1 MNDWIEQFRKA
12 MTDAGLHAPEEIQ
25 DDGKLH
31 RFSPTGKN
39 RDDAG
44 WYVLHAD
51 GIPAG
56 VFGDWRAG
64 FQQSWCAKADVEMT
78 DAERQAIRARVRHAQ
93 MERERETERRRTQA
107 AERANA
113 MWAAAIPAATHAY
126 LLSKQVKAS
135 GLRIGQWKRVDADS
149 GELLTLDSV
158 LYVPMRD
165 PAGKLQSLQ
174 GITADGEKLFLPG
187 GRVKGCYHSIGRPS
201 GRLIVVE
208 GYATGA
214 TVHEATADAV
224 AVAFNAGNL
233 EPVARSLRAKYPCL
247 SIVIAADDDWRTR
260 DQKTGELCNPGL
272 AAAKQAAAA
281 VGGLLA
287 VPDFTGLPREDQDTD
302 FNDLARLAGAIKI
315 GGAA

>member
-1 MNDWIEQFRKA
+1 MNDPVEQFRKA
-12 MTDAGLHAPEEIQ
+12 MTDAGLHAPDEIQ

-64 FQQSWCAKADVEMT
+64 FQQNWCAKADIEMT
-78 DAERQAIRARVRHAQ
+78 ETERQANRTRIKQAQ
-93 MERERETERRRTQA
+93 AERDREAERRRVAA
-107 AERANA
+107 AERAGA
-113 MWAAAIPAATHAY
+113 MWAAAIPAATHPY
-126 LLSKQVKAS
+126 LLRKQVKAC
-135 GLRIGQWKRVDADS
+135 GLRLGQWTKLDPDT
-149 GELLTLDSV
+149 GELLTLDNV

-165 PAGKLQSLQ
+165 STGKLHSLQ
-174 GITADGEKLFLPG
+174 GITADGAKYFLPG
-187 GRVKGCYHSIGRPS
+187 GRVKGCYHSVGRPS
-201 GRLIVVE
+201 GRLIVAE

-214 TVHEATADAV
+214 TVQEATGDAV

-233 EPVARSLRAKYPCL
+233 EPVARALRAKYPCL
-247 SIVIAADDDWRTR
+247 SIVIAADDDWRTK
-260 DQKTGELCNPGL
+260 DPKSGELCNPGL
-272 AAAKQAAAA
+272 VAAKQAAAA
-281 VGGLLA
+281 VGGLVA
-287 VPDFTGLPREDQDTD
+287 VPDFTGLPRGDRDTD

-315 GGAA
+315 GGTA

>member
-39 RDDAG
+39 KDDAG
-44 WYVLHAD
+44 WYVLHLD

-64 FQQSWCAKADVEMT
+64 FQQSWCAKADFEMT
-78 DAERQAIRARVRHAQ
+78 DAERQGIRTRIKQAQ
-93 MERERETERRRTQA
+93 VERDRETERRRIEA
-107 AERANA
+107 AARADA
-113 MWAAAIPAATHAY
+113 MWAAAVPAAGHPY
-126 LLSKQVKAS
+126 LLRKQVKAC
-135 GLRIGQWKRVDADS
+135 GLRIGQWTKLDHDT
-149 GELLTLDSV
+149 GELVRLENV

-165 PAGKLQSLQ
+165 SAGKLHSLQ
-174 GITADGEKLFLPG
+174 GVTESGDKHFLPG

-214 TVHEATADAV
+214 TVQEATGDAV

-233 EPVARSLRAKYPCL
+233 EPVARALRVKYPCL
-247 SIVIAADDDWRTR
+247 SIVIGADDDWRTKDPR
-260 DQKTGELCNPGL
+260 TGDLCNPGL

-287 VPDFTGLPREDQDTD
+287 VPDFTGLPRGDRDTD

-315 GGAA
+315 GGRA